1 MKLKDLLNNRDKL
14 QKYDELVKWRDEFA
28 RKADPDLM
36 PYSMEIIPLASIPAN
51 VKQIILSALDAEI
64 TKMEGE

>member
-36 PYSMEIIPLASIPAN
+36 PYCMEIISLASIPAN
-51 VKQIILSALDAEI
+51 VKQIILDALESEI
-64 TKMEGE
+64 KKMEEE